1 MSPFN
6 ALTPEQKLQVF
17 IARIDII
24 LEWILYVLHIAV
36 PAALIVTPLV
46 ILLVKWRRR
55 RRAKR

>member
-6 ALTPEQKLQVF
+6 ALTPEQKLQVL

-55 RRAKR
+55 RREK

>member
-6 ALTPEQKLQVF
+6 ALTPEQKLQVL
-17 IARIDII
+17 IVRIDII